1 MHRLVDLHTHSLYS
15 DGTSSPAAVVK
26 HAHRRRIEM
35 LALADHD
42 TLRGVAEA
50 AAAAKEAGILFVPAV
65 EISTCLND
73 HLHVLGYGVDPQD
86 EKLNSFLQFCRESR
100 IKRIKLVTE
109 QLAAA
114 GLDISYEEVASTA
127 QESVS
132 RPHVADLLVK
142 KGFAQT
148 RQLAFRQYLIPG
160 KPGYVKSMGPDVN
173 ETIARVIAAGGR
185 AVLAHP
191 GIVQNCWDFPAWT
204 TAGLSGIEVYY
215 PLHTSGMCATL
226 ESLAAKYGLFMTG
239 GSDYHGPASGREKQ
253 PGLRVP
259 EKVFNKLK
267 ELFAG

>member
-1 MHRLVDLHTHSLYS
+1 MHRLVDLHTHSFYS

-26 HAHRRRIEM
+26 HAQRRRIEM

-42 TLRGVAEA
+42 TMRGVEEA
-50 AAAAKEAGILFVPAV
+50 AAEAKAAGILFVPAV
-65 EISTCLND
+65 EISTSLHD
-73 HLHVLGYGVDPQD
+73 HLHVLGYGVNPRD
-86 EKLNSFLQFCRESR
+86 EKLNSFLRFCRESR

-109 QLAAA
+109 QLAAS
-114 GLDISYEEVASTA
+114 GIDISYEEVAATA

-142 KGFAQT
+142 KGLAGT
-148 RQLAFRQYLIPG
+148 RQIAFRQYLIPG
-160 KPGYVKSMGPDVN
+160 KPGYVRAMGPDVN
-173 ETIARVIAAGGR
+173 ETIAQIKSAGGH

-226 ESLAAKYGLFMTG
+226 ENLAAKYGLFMTG
-239 GSDYHGPASGREKQ
+239 GSDYHGPSSGREKQ

-259 EKVFNKLK
+259 EKVFNRLT
-267 ELFAG
+267 EIFS